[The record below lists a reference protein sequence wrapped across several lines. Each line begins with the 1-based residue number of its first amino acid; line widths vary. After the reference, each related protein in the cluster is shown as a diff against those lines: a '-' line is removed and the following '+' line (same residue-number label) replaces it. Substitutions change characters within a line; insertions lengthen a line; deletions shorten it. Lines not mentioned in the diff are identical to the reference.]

1 MVVEVT
7 TDNDQSIGVLVNDIS
22 DDICDSLRSLTK
34 VLLLTW
40 LKVAVQNLDVG
51 AAHLYLGPA
60 QVRPKC
66 LHQLQP
72 GVGPTPTVALH

>member
-7 TDNDQSIGVLVNDIS
+7 TDNDQSIGVLANDIS
-22 DDICDSLRSLTK
+22 NDIGDSLRSLME

-40 LKVAVQNLDVG
+40 LKVAVQNLYVG

-60 QVRPKC
+60 QIRPKS
-66 LHQLQP
+66 LHQLQS
-72 GVGPTPTVALH
+72 GISS